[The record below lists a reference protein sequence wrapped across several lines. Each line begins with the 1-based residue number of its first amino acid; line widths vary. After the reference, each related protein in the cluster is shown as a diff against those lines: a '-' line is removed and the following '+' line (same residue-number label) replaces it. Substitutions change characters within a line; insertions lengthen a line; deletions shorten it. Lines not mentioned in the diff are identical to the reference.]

1 MAQQHGDSAAY
12 TQATAVFSALGAV
25 GNIVLFAAQIPN
37 VYRLH
42 TVEKDASLYDP
53 LPSYTL
59 LFAMSLW
66 SGYAVWVLPST
77 QVLVGNFAGVLLPLC
92 YLCVFAFYS
101 KGAAR
106 ARIVA
111 TTLLISAAAWL
122 ISWGV
127 YVKSG
132 RADAATI
139 GGAVT
144 VAVNFGFFIAPLNK
158 LREAVAL
165 RDLRR
170 VPVALS
176 VVSFFQGLTWIVA
189 AVLLRDQM
197 ILIANSVGWSFA
209 ILQLAVIAYVR
220 RRGPAPA
227 CEAAAVVVVAGSG
240 KAAAA
245 AAAEAEAEAEAG
257 GKGVVL
263 DELGAAAVR

>member
-1 MAQQHGDSAAY
+1 MAQQPGDSAAY

-37 VYRLH
+37 VWRLH

-77 QVLVGNFAGVLLPLC
+77 QVLVANFSGVLLPLC

-106 ARIVA
+106 ARIVG

-144 VAVNFGFFIAPLNK
+144 VAVNFGFFVAPLNK
-158 LREAVAL
+158 LREAVVL
-165 RDLRR
+165 RDLSR

-209 ILQLAVIAYVR
+209 ILQLAVIFYVR

-227 CEAAAVVVVAGSG
+227 GEASASASAVVVVAGSG
-240 KAAAA
+240 KGEA
-245 AAAEAEAEAEAG
+245 AAAEEEAG
-257 GKGVVL
+257 GKGDVL
-263 DELGAAAVR
+263 DELGTAAVR

>member
-1 MAQQHGDSAAY
+1 MAQPGDSAAY
-12 TQATAVFSALGAV
+12 AQATAVFAALGAV

-37 VYRLH
+37 IWRLH

-66 SGYAVWVLPST
+66 SGYAVWVLPSP

-92 YLCVFAFYS
+92 YLGVFTFYS

-122 ISWGV
+122 TCWGI
-127 YVKSG
+127 YVQSG
-132 RADAATI
+132 RADAAKI

-144 VAVNFGFFIAPLNK
+144 VAVNFGFFFAPLNK

-165 RDLRR
+165 RDLSR

-176 VVSFFQGLTWIVA
+176 VVSFFQGLTWIIA
-189 AVLLRDQM
+189 ANLLRDQM

-220 RRGPAPA
+220 WKGPAPKGGA
-227 CEAAAVVVVAGSG
+227 ASEALVADGASAPADAEGVAVVVPGEGSAQRSAGAVES
-240 KAAAA
+240 
-245 AAAEAEAEAEAG
+245 EA
-257 GKGVVL
+257 
-263 DELGAAAVR
+263 R